1 MYNNYGFNP
10 YYQPQRFNTMPQQ
23 PSMEQ
28 PIQQPIQNN
37 IIQNRSILN
46 GKQVD
51 SIDVVKTIEYPLD
64 GSTSYFPITDGS
76 AIVTK
81 QMQMDGKSK
90 IVVYKPVIEEN
101 KETNYITHED
111 MQKAFKTFKSDV
123 YEDFKE
129 ELQELKSEMKDLK
142 KTKKKEDKGNE

>member
-1 MYNNYGFNP
+1 MYNANNFGYNP
-10 YYQPQRFNTMPQQ
+10 YGNYIGQR
-23 PSMEQ
+23 
-28 PIQQPIQNN
+28 PIQQPMPQPEQQSQQFINPLNN
-37 IIQNRSILN
+37 GFKLN

-76 AIVTK
+76 AIVSK

-111 MQKAFKTFKSDV
+111 MQKALVDIC
-123 YEDFKE
+123 
-129 ELQELKSEMKDLK
+129 
-142 KTKKKEDKGNE
+142 

>member
-90 IVVYKPVIEEN
+90 IIVYKPVTEEN
-101 KETNYITHED
+101 NENRYITQED
-111 MQKAFKTFKSDV
+111 MQKALKNFKNNV

-129 ELQELKSEMKDLK
+129 ELQDLKIELKDLK
-142 KTKKKEDKGNE
+142 KNKKKESKENE